1 MSLNSSY
8 TNFEPPK
15 SDLLQKH
22 LKQTGSAVQN
32 VQIQT
37 GNQNPYSNYPQQN
50 NAPSIQT
57 GPKQDG
63 FETKKDG
70 SKKAKIAAA
79 SLGTTLTIAAAA
91 FLGKTKAGRKA
102 AKHIGNL
109 ITSGCEKILQKL
121 RSSVGNEKFDDTI
134 KKFYDFR
141 DNKLAKLNAVP
152 ENIVNG
158 KDVFSRNAA
167 DIVTG
172 RRLDTSKM
180 TGLKKKAAEA
190 YKKTVGKVLSW
201 FHILD
206 KHSTRLYENEGI
218 KDGVKKYVKTSKNY
232 EEYSASTLEEL
243 KKVLNANP
251 DKKFAIGGS
260 KKKASEILEDV
271 EKLFAETGEKLT
283 GLSSNA
289 NDRMW
294 GYNNALKG
302 LTKDANGELQKT
314 AASLTEQATEGFMD
328 KIKSKQFSEL
338 LTSPV
343 AGSVVKDAK
352 ASYAKQVKDTVDFI
366 TKTTGTVVEDNID
379 NIAGLKK
386 ILGTTDIDT
395 YTEIDKTLRLFDK
408 YKKTLFDG
416 SATSSKAQQE
426 LCGKLDDLIGRVTK
440 LNTANGAEAVKT
452 LESVKKSI
460 TSVQGGKVEEIMD
473 IARQVLDNDTYNKVV
488 LPQYRTFQK
497 SLQNAYHGEVNDI
510 LDKLRDIN
518 CGCAPTDFMTVMGS
532 VGLMGLYTAQAENND
547 ERVSLTLSTGIPI
560 VSTVATNLG
569 CAIKSISGGK
579 AMAVSLAVGGVTK
592 FICDKINKA
601 FRKSKGLDEN
611 SKPSVVTI
619 DDYIPYRNKFGEI
632 FMVPAGADV
641 SKLN

>member
-8 TNFEPPK
+8 TNFEPSK
-15 SDLLQKH
+15 SDLLQKY
-22 LKQTGSAVQN
+22 LKQSGSAIQN
-32 VQIQT
+32 TQIQS
-37 GNQNPYSNYPQQN
+37 PYSNYPQN
-50 NAPSIQT
+50 TAPVIQT
-57 GPKQDG
+57 GPKQDS

-79 SLGTTLTIAAAA
+79 SLGTTMALATAA
-91 FLGKTKAGRKA
+91 FLGKTKAGRKV
-102 AKHIGNL
+102 AKHLGSA
-109 ITSGCEKILQKL
+109 ITSGYEKILQKL
-121 RSSVGNEKFDDTI
+121 RSSVGSEKFDNSI
-134 KKFYDFR
+134 RKFYEFR
-141 DNKLAKLNAVP
+141 DNKLTKLNAVP

-180 TGLKKKAAEA
+180 TGFKKKAAEA

-201 FHILD
+201 FHLLD

-243 KKVLNANP
+243 KKVLGANP
-251 DKKFAIGGS
+251 DKTFMVGNKQQ
-260 KKKASEILEDV
+260 KANEILENV
-271 EKLFAETGEKLT
+271 EKLFAQTSEKLT

-302 LTKDANGELQKT
+302 LTKNADGTLEKT
-314 AASLTEQATEGFMD
+314 AENLTERTTEVFMD
-328 KIKSKQFSEL
+328 KIKGRKFSEL
-338 LTSPV
+338 LTSPA
-343 AGSVVKDAK
+343 AGSVLKDAK
-352 ASYAKQVKDTVDFI
+352 ASHTKQVKDAVDFI

-386 ILGTTDIDT
+386 LLGTKDIDT
-395 YTEIDKTLRLFDK
+395 YAEIDKTLRLFDK
-408 YKKTLFDG
+408 YKKALFDG

-426 LCGKLDDLIGRVTK
+426 LCSKLDDLIGRVSK
-440 LNTANGAEAVKT
+440 LNTSNGAEAIKT

-473 IARQVLDNDTYNKVV
+473 IARQVLDNETYNKVV
-488 LPQYRTFQK
+488 LPQYQTFQK
-497 SLQNAYHGEVNDI
+497 SLQGAYHGEVNDI

-547 ERVSLTLSTGIPI
+547 ERVSLTLSTGVPI
-560 VSTVATNLG
+560 ISTVATNLG

-579 AMAVSLAVGGVTK
+579 AMAVSLAVGGITK
-592 FICDKINKA
+592 FVCDKINKA

-632 FMVPAGADV
+632 FMVPAGTDV